1 MLTNLESLPLARIHN
16 MLKMFVPAS
25 GADRGCRDRA
35 EIHAEIAPRY
45 APRYAAQIAHSP
57 ANKSRH
63 ISRRIRYDRSEPE
76 LQRFLNRLV
85 EDGKLE
91 SAAGQY
97 KIKRS

>member
-1 MLTNLESLPLARIHN
+1 MNLGSYLGGLGTT
-16 MLKMFVPAS
+16 
-25 GADRGCRDRA
+25 GA
-35 EIHAEIAPRY
+35 
-45 APRYAAQIAHSP
+45 SP
-57 ANKSRH
+57 ADESRL